1 MYLILATS
9 LEELAGTARVGVDLI
24 YCGTQA
30 RRHRPYLPGHQNKGF
45 ELQELMSSLHVSTP
59 TAPVFQLRFSG
70 MGSSLA
76 SEGDRRSGEAE
87 NPFLGDTA
95 LVWPVAFGLV

>member
-1 MYLILATS
+1 MYLIPASS

-30 RRHRPYLPGHQNKGF
+30 RRHRPYLLGHQNKGF
-45 ELQELMSSLHVSTP
+45 ELMSSLHVSTT

-70 MGSSLA
+70 MGSSSA

-87 NPFLGDTA
+87 KPFLGDTA
-95 LVWPVAFGLV
+95 LVWPVAFGPV